1 MSHLNSLLPD
11 SRALSELSAE
21 FCQNIMSPP
30 VKVVNFFESK
40 KSKIGLVRIPVSLT
54 WAAPST
60 YIHFVDF
67 YE

>member
-1 MSHLNSLLPD
+1 
-11 SRALSELSAE
+11 
-21 FCQNIMSPP
+21 MSPP